1 MNEKNNFLY
10 TISPLLLLSVN
21 IITFSFQSS
30 APLVILILDRFSN
43 HLLDSISLLLKNLS
57 SQVESTW
64 RKWRCL
70 RDIKKDPTRKL
81 LVAADGW
88 DSRIWKERENPLPGG
103 GGSERELALKTRKKS
118 RSPEELN
125 RKENFYLSCYIKTY
139 RVLNDFIWNMML
151 NKLWS
156 VNWSW

>member
-10 TISPLLLLSVN
+10 TISPLQLLSLN

-30 APLVILILDRFSN
+30 ALLAIYLQVLKSLV
-43 HLLDSISLLLKNLS
+43 LLRQFTFWNLS
-57 SQVESTW
+57 SRSTW
-64 RKWRCL
+64 RKWRCQCQ
-70 RDIKKDPTRKL
+70 RDLKKDPTRKL

-125 RKENFYLSCYIKTY
+125 RKEKFYLSCYIKTY